1 MTSRSTERRH
11 ERNRIAVANWKHPIG
26 TRVKVT
32 RANGR
37 AFITWTESEAFLL
50 DDAHA
55 LVRVRGI
62 PGNTRL
68 DRVRPHLP
76 RISRR

>member
-11 ERNRIAVANWKHPIG
+11 QKNREAVVAWTHPVG
-26 TRVKVT
+26 TRVKVR

-37 AFITWTESEAFLL
+37 DLTTWPETTAFLVDNAHAFI
-50 DDAHA
+50 
-55 LVRVRGI
+55 RVQGI

-68 DRVRPHLP
+68 DRVRVA
-76 RISRR
+76 RKRAAK